1 MLESNLEVI
10 NNDTNK
16 LAKDAQ
22 ALFQAAAAL
31 SGEKAEEMRI
41 RAVNLLEAAMA
52 RAQDAQT
59 NAIVAGKKMAASAD
73 GYVKENPWRTVAVA
87 AGMGLLTGVILGRK

>member
-10 NNDTNK
+10 NTDANK
-16 LAKDAQ
+16 LAKDAH

-41 RAVNLLEAAMA
+41 RAVNLLETAMLK
-52 RAQDAQT
+52 AQDAQT
-59 NAIVAGKKMAASAD
+59 NAIIASKKMAASAD